1 MSGEQWTPERDARL
15 RELVER
21 DGLNFGEAAKV
32 LGITKNAALG
42 RAGRIKL
49 VSPRAIGALDNT
61 ATIFERLDTVSI
73 FPPVGRC
80 VFPNGHPGTEGFAF
94 CGERVDA
101 GRVYC
106 AEHHRRTHQ
115 GTWTAAAE

>member
-1 MSGEQWTPERDARL
+1 MSAWTPERDARL

-42 RAGRIKL
+42 RGGRIGL
-49 VSPRAIGALDNT
+49 VSPRAIGSPAT
-61 ATIFERLDTVSI
+61 TIFDRLDTVSI
-73 FPPVGRC
+73 FPPFGRC

-101 GRVYC
+101 GHVYC

-115 GTWTAAAE
+115 GTCTAAAE